1 MGCNQISCANYGRI
15 EDKCDITFKMGNM
28 HLFQVHLKWAN
39 VWLLVV
45 SAVIVAASPVV
56 PHFLQV
62 VPCTTS
68 ATLTH
73 AKLNRQALSLKQ
85 NQHLVIPQ

>member
-1 MGCNQISCANYGRI
+1 VLSLFPWDLQSTKNSHKSHVGCDQISCANYGTI

-45 SAVIVAASPVV
+45 SAVIVAACPVV
-56 PHFLQV
+56 PHFL
-62 VPCTTS
+62 
-68 ATLTH
+68 
-73 AKLNRQALSLKQ
+73 
-85 NQHLVIPQ
+85 HL